1 MMSPRPQG
9 ELTVERLCMIAQVSR
24 AGYYRQWA
32 AAAPR
37 EEETTVRD
45 LVQRTVLANRRYG
58 YRRVAWQ
65 LRRDG
70 FAINHKRVLR
80 LMREDNLLVW
90 RREQFVPVY
99 KV

>member
-37 EEETTVRD
+37 EEEATVRD
-45 LVQRTVLANRRYG
+45 LVQRTALANRRYG
-58 YRRVAWQ
+58 SRRIARQLYREGYSVNR
-65 LRRDG
+65 
-70 FAINHKRVLR
+70 KRVLR
-80 LMREDNLLVW
+80 LMRARTICSSYGENHLY
-90 RREQFVPVY
+90 R
-99 KV
+99 